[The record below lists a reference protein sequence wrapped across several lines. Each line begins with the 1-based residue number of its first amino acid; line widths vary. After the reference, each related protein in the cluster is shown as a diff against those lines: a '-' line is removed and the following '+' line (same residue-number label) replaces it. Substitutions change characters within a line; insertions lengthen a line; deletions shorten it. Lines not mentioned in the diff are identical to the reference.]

1 MKKFTAEE
9 ITNILNKAEVET
21 VELPTHRARYESRY
35 RASCYCP
42 NCGSADTWIIDIA
55 QSKVKPNYEFYCQ
68 SCKYYFGKPGE
79 TEIKKQ
85 QKKMNKVRE
94 KMKQMDVH
102 ELEERESIGIYEEAI
117 LNLFLGKKNGITA
130 YDVKRYFCLEPNEN
144 DKEIVFTDQVD
155 AFQYLMILLSLREI
169 ESYFIMKDGV

>member
-1 MKKFTAEE
+1 
-9 ITNILNKAEVET
+9 
-21 VELPTHRARYESRY
+21 
-35 RASCYCP
+35 
-42 NCGSADTWIIDIA
+42 
-55 QSKVKPNYEFYCQ
+55 
-68 SCKYYFGKPGE
+68 
-79 TEIKKQ
+79 
-85 QKKMNKVRE
+85 MNKVRE